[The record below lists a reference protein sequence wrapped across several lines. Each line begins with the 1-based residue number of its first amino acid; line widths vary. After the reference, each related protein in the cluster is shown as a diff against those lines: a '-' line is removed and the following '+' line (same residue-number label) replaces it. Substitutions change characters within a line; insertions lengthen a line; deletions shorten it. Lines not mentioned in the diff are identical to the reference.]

1 MLAMFGYGRLWSLT
15 ASLVTGREIQNF
27 IKNSKFCKKFIQNS
41 KYKIQKNTVS
51 PTLII
56 IHMTTLSISVIWQL
70 TVVEEV
76 VW

>member
-1 MLAMFGYGRLWSLT
+1 MHASLGYGRLCSLT
-15 ASLVTGREIQNF
+15 ASLITGREIQNF

-41 KYKIQKNTVS
+41 KYKIQKNAVS

>member
-41 KYKIQKNTVS
+41 KYKIQKNAVS
-51 PTLII
+51 STLIVI
-56 IHMTTLSISVIWQL
+56 QMTTLSISVIWQL